1 MENAAPT
8 VADKLSSQPMTDA
21 KGDPI
26 ADPVGDPVGDPKAA
40 AEDNPEG
47 DGYDML

>member
-1 MENAAPT
+1 
-8 VADKLSSQPMTDA
+8 MTDA

-26 ADPVGDPVGDPKAA
+26 GDPVGDINGP

>member
-8 VADKLSSQPMTDA
+8 VADRLSSQAMTDA

-26 ADPVGDPVGDPKAA
+26 AGPVGDPKAA